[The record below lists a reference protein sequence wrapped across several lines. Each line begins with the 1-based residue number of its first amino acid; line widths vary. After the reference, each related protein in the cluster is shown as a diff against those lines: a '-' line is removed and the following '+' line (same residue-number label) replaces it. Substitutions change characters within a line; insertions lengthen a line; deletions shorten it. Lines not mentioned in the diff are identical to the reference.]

1 MGVLM
6 KFFSDVPDNLRE
18 IAPQG
23 LAIGIGSFRTG
34 EIEVHTNYSKD
45 WRSLYDSRGWL
56 VDDPAVRA
64 GLAGLGCSSWDS
76 ASIVNPDFKE
86 ACRDFGLK
94 SGISVTSEIGGSLCL
109 VGMTTNRSLSV
120 AAIEEATRAVRQAQ
134 MTPPP
139 PPPPPP
145 LYQLPPP
152 PPPPPNHHTL
162 SLHDALP
169 ISQLSP
175 QHIEVVYL
183 AANGYRA
190 KEVANKLY
198 LSEET
203 VKQRKAAIQRQIG
216 VNNFLAA
223 VNVCAIAGLTLHPIK

>member
-120 AAIEEATRAVRQAQ
+120 AAIEEATRAVRQAH
-134 MTPPP
+134 MK
-139 PPPPPP
+139 
-145 LYQLPPP
+145 
-152 PPPPPNHHTL
+152 
-162 SLHDALP
+162 SLVTKAA
-169 ISQLSP
+169 QLSP

>member
-120 AAIEEATRAVRQAQ
+120 AAIEEATRAVRQAH
-134 MTPPP
+134 MK
-139 PPPPPP
+139 
-145 LYQLPPP
+145 
-152 PPPPPNHHTL
+152 
-162 SLHDALP
+162 SLVTKAA
-169 ISQLSP
+169 QLSP

-223 VNVCAIAGLTLHPIK
+223 VNVFAIAGLTLHPIK